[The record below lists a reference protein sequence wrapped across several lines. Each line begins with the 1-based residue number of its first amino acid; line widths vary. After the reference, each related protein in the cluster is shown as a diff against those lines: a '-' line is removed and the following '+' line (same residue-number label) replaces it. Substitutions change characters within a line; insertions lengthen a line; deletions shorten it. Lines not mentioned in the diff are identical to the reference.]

1 MNSITELL
9 NLEDADIFISNIS
22 INGTKKILT
31 LETKPI
37 RHFCPVCGF
46 KMYSRGIKVR
56 TINHPVLQ
64 DGYELVLKLKQR
76 RWRCTNTPCSYTIN
90 ESFNFVDKRK
100 RNTNATDMLIIHAF
114 RDLSVSASSIASKSR
129 FLFLVM
135 SNSRFN

>member
-64 DGYELVLKLKQR
+64 DGYELVLKLSNAVGAVQ
-76 RWRCTNTPCSYTIN
+76 THLVLTQSIN
-90 ESFNFVDKRK
+90 LL
-100 RNTNATDMLIIHAF
+100 TL
-114 RDLSVSASSIASKSR
+114 
-129 FLFLVM
+129 
-135 SNSRFN
+135 

>member
-64 DGYELVLKLKQR
+64 DGYVLVLKLKQR
-76 RWRCTNTPCSYTIN
+76 SWRCTNTPCSYTIN

-114 RDLSVSASSIASKSR
+114 RDLSVSASYQANNSPARKSIAT
-129 FLFLVM
+129 
-135 SNSRFN
+135 

>member
-46 KMYSRGIKVR
+46 KMYSRVIKVR
-56 TINHPVLQ
+56 TINHPVLH

-100 RNTNATDMLIIHAF
+100 RNTMRLIC
-114 RDLSVSASSIASKSR
+114 
-129 FLFLVM
+129 
-135 SNSRFN
+135 

>member
-46 KMYSRGIKVR
+46 KMYSRVIKVR

-64 DGYELVLKLKQR
+64 DGFKTKA
-76 RWRCTNTPCSYTIN
+76 TPLALYKHT
-90 ESFNFVDKRK
+90 
-100 RNTNATDMLIIHAF
+100 
-114 RDLSVSASSIASKSR
+114 
-129 FLFLVM
+129 LFLH
-135 SNSRFN
+135 NQ

>member
-64 DGYELVLKLKQR
+64 DGYELVLSLYCYKALISPELLLLDDAVRFSEITQ
-76 RWRCTNTPCSYTIN
+76 CHS
-90 ESFNFVDKRK
+90 SFP
-100 RNTNATDMLIIHAF
+100 
-114 RDLSVSASSIASKSR
+114 SI
-129 FLFLVM
+129 
-135 SNSRFN
+135 

>member
-64 DGYELVLKLKQR
+64 DGYELVLKSGPPVQR
-76 RWRCTNTPCSYTIN
+76 VVCSRAISPCY
-90 ESFNFVDKRK
+90 
-100 RNTNATDMLIIHAF
+100 
-114 RDLSVSASSIASKSR
+114 
-129 FLFLVM
+129 
-135 SNSRFN
+135 

>member
-1 MNSITELL
+1 MNSIRELL

-64 DGYELVLKLKQR
+64 DGYVLVLKLKQR
-76 RWRCTNTPCSYTIN
+76 RWRCTNTPLFQHP
-90 ESFNFVDKRK
+90 E
-100 RNTNATDMLIIHAF
+100 
-114 RDLSVSASSIASKSR
+114 KSTYCK
-129 FLFLVM
+129 
-135 SNSRFN
+135 NIDG

>member
-64 DGYELVLKLKQR
+64 DGLTQSMNLLTLQ
-76 RWRCTNTPCSYTIN
+76 IN
-90 ESFNFVDKRK
+90 E
-100 RNTNATDMLIIHAF
+100 NAIQMRLIC
-114 RDLSVSASSIASKSR
+114 
-129 FLFLVM
+129 
-135 SNSRFN
+135 